1 MQKLQLRSM
10 LQVWLEEDLGSG
22 DITSEL
28 LVAGQQVTAI
38 IHAKES
44 GVIAGLEA
52 AAEVFRLLDPEVQF
66 RCLVSDGEEVQAG
79 ALLAEI
85 SGSARA
91 LLSGERLALNLLQH
105 LSGIATKTARWQKL
119 LHGTKARLT
128 DTRKALPGLRQLQK
142 QAVRLGGGAN
152 HRMGLFDGVL
162 IKDNHIKIAGGVA
175 KAVRLAKAGAP
186 HTLKVEVEV
195 EDLAGLDEALSA
207 GADIIMLDNMGDA
220 MMIEAVRLAKGRAI
234 LEASG
239 GLSEERL
246 AAVAATGVDFISA
259 GALTHSVQALD
270 ISMDIGT
277 PKSK

>member
-10 LQVWLEEDLGSG
+10 LQAWLEEDLGSG

-28 LVAGQQVTAI
+28 LVFGQQANAI
-38 IHAKES
+38 IHAKEE

-66 RCLVSDGEEVQAG
+66 RCLVADGEAVQAG
-79 ALLAEI
+79 ALLAEM
-85 SGSARA
+85 SGSARV

-119 LHGTKARLT
+119 LQGTRTRLT
-128 DTRKALPGLRQLQK
+128 DTRKTLPGLRQLQK
-142 QAVRLGGGAN
+142 QAVRLGGGVN

-175 KAVRLAKAGAP
+175 KAVRLAKEGAP

-195 EDLAGLDEALSA
+195 EDLAGVAEALSA
-207 GADIIMLDNMGDA
+207 GADIIMLDNMEDT
-220 MMIEAVRLAKGRAI
+220 MMAEAVCLVQGRAL

-239 GLSEERL
+239 GLDEKRL
-246 AAVAATGVDFISA
+246 AAVAAIGVDFISA

-270 ISMDIGT
+270 ISLDIGA
-277 PKSK
+277 PKR